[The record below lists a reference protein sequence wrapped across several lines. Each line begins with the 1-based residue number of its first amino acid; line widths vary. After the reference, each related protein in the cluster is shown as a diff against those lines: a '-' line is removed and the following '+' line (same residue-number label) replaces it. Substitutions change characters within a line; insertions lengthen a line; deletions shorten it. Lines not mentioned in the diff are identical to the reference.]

1 MEDKPADPL
10 EERRRWLAER
20 VYVAS
25 ERGWVLKSELAGD
38 PEGTELRA
46 RQAWLDRMG
55 SAFMRTRPVLDRWSD
70 KQWLRFLKEQ
80 RDAIDALIAAEGQ
93 IRAQGRDRPRER

>member
-1 MEDKPADPL
+1 MDDRPADPV

-25 ERGWVLKSELAGD
+25 ERGWVLKSELTGD
-38 PEGTELRA
+38 DLELRA
-46 RQAWLDRMG
+46 RRDWLNRMS
-55 SAFMRTRPVLDRWSD
+55 SAFWSKGAVLERWSE

-80 RDAIDALIAAEGQ
+80 RDAIDALIAAEGTDPSP
-93 IRAQGRDRPRER
+93 GT